1 MTSVT
6 LELDDAT
13 YSRLA
18 RVAETAGVSV
28 AEWVRQQLT
37 REVGQDW
44 PADVVALVGV
54 WPDCPGA
61 EVLRGSPAADAPRE
75 DL

>member
-18 RVAETAGVSV
+18 RVAQAAGVSV
-28 AEWVRQQLT
+28 AEWVRQQVT
-37 REVGQDW
+37 REVAEGW
-44 PADVVALVGV
+44 PADVVALVGT
-54 WPDCPGA
+54 WPDCPDA
-61 EVLRGSPAADAPRE
+61 ELLRGSTSVDSPRE

>member
-18 RVAETAGVSV
+18 RVAQAAGVSV
-28 AEWVRQQLT
+28 AECGSS
-37 REVGQDW
+37 VG
-44 PADVVALVGV
+44 
-54 WPDCPGA
+54 
-61 EVLRGSPAADAPRE
+61 R
-75 DL
+75 